1 VVVGDGGTAHGDGL
15 RRTEWNGGDA
25 QRPALLDQSV
35 TSVPQEQAWRRHVG
49 GGGPWTG
56 RPVSADAPRGGMRLR
71 STARP
76 SIHSMP
82 AHALQR
88 SPLMR
93 RLPCPPATLELSTS
107 PAQPGATMSMR
118 TTPTTHGMGWDGM
131 RTAVAHK
138 HGRNL
143 MLRDCLRPA
152 PVVVAPCAP
161 GTRTCKAPS
170 NRIEST
176 MEWRARWPLAHGR
189 RGCPGHAM
197 PCHAAHPGQP
207 SQPTHREVGPSG
219 EACTRPRRD
228 SSVLI
233 GRVRGQRP
241 GLLRAGH
248 THAALP
254 ARTLALAL
262 APASPRQGS
271 PSPPRRF
278 KTTGLADVDARR
290 NACASCL

>member
-1 VVVGDGGTAHGDGL
+1 MICWMDMWEDWSWDLDPGHL
-15 RRTEWNGGDA
+15 YRRA
-25 QRPALLDQSV
+25 QRHLPSGVGEPPPGIEPDSSPLRGPAGCIRARSLDEKY
-35 TSVPQEQAWRRHVG
+35 TTT
-49 GGGPWTG
+49 TG
-56 RPVSADAPRGGMRLR
+56 RGDDVDA
-71 STARP
+71 
-76 SIHSMP
+76 HD
-82 AHALQR
+82 
-88 SPLMR
+88 
-93 RLPCPPATLELSTS
+93 
-107 PAQPGATMSMR
+107 
-118 TTPTTHGMGWDGM
+118 THHPWDGMGWDGM